1 MNIEE
6 LRDFCLS
13 FKDVTEDFPFGPDT
27 LVFKVHGRMFLLTS
41 LDKPENFNVKCDP
54 EEAVRLREEYSE
66 VIPGYHMNK
75 KHWNTVSLNGRLT
88 NQQLEKMI
96 ENSYWLV
103 VDSLPKKVR
112 ESLRQL

>member
-6 LRDFCLS
+6 LRDYCLT
-13 FKDVTEDFPFGPDT
+13 FKAVTEELPFGPDT
-27 LVFKVHGRMFLLTS
+27 LVFKVHGKVFLLIGLNNPDS
-41 LDKPENFNVKCDP
+41 FNVKCDP

-66 VIPGYHMNK
+66 VVPGYHMNK
-75 KHWNTVSLNGRLT
+75 KHWNTVSLNGRLN

-103 VDSLPKKVR
+103 VGSLPKKVR
-112 ESLRQL
+112 ESLA